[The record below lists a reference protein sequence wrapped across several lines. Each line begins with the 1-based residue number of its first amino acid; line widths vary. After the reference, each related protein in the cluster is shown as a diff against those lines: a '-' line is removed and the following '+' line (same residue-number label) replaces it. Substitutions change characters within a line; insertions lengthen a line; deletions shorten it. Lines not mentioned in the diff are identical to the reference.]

1 MQRTLSI
8 TVNKKTI
15 VSKPFD
21 FKAMCII
28 NDRHN
33 DAEAKGPLSMCADA
47 VDYLFEGTEA
57 TQEVIDALD
66 VEKRTQLCLTLWRMY
81 MDTITSKNE

>member
-15 VSKPFD
+15 TSKPFD
-21 FKAMCII
+21 FKAMCMI
-28 NDRHN
+28 NDLYN
-33 DAEAKGPLSMCADA
+33 SEKPIGPLSMCTDA

-57 TQEVIDALD
+57 SQEVINALD
-66 VEKRTQLCLTLWRMY
+66 IETRTRLCLTLWRMY
-81 MDTITSKNE
+81 MEVATSKNA